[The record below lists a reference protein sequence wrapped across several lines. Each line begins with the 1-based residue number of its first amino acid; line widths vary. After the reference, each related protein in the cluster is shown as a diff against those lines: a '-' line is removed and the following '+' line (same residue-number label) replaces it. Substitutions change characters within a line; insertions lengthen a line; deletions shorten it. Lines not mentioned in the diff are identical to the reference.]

1 MAASPLIFA
10 ECHEILK
17 VLFYLMV
24 FIDDVIML
32 WCVGI
37 RYVQYVLL
45 GGTLCVYDVVVNYLR
60 KFLILSLNVII
71 DIS

>member
-1 MAASPLIFA
+1 MVASPLIFA

-45 GGTLCVYDVVVNYLR
+45 GVPYVYMML
-60 KFLILSLNVII
+60 L
-71 DIS
+71 